1 MDRYKSRSSLW
12 YLGGNLDVDDGNGLD
27 RHFVEA
33 GFNRV
38 FVKFIDINSV
48 LETLSKDLE
57 SVEPV
62 ADYPTLWEALKRR
75 ELNLP
80 ASVSDEVLDPE
91 VFEAARREVLQC
103 WKTGNDAKDLQENA
117 EFLGRQPSFPKIQS
131 HVNSGRHPILA
142 QPRSGVPGIQE
153 QIKLFTAFRDVG
165 ARVLSYQVDS
175 LTRNNKYVD
184 AEVAIRESH
193 ASGRSTLNGFPV
205 INHGVGGLRRIISE
219 VQVPIQTRHSTRDPR
234 LLAEISYAGGVTA
247 FEGGSICY
255 NIPYYK
261 NYPPDQSIAAW
272 QYVDY
277 LTGLYFKRFGIVL
290 DREFFGTLTAT
301 LIPPCLA
308 IATGIIEAIL
318 AIQQGVK
325 CVSLGYAEQGDRV
338 QDIAGI
344 RVTGEMAE
352 KFIRNLGY
360 KDVQINT
367 VFHQYMAAF
376 PETQKRAEELIYNSA
391 MTAALSRATRVIVKT
406 PVEALRIP
414 TLEDNLL
421 VMSLT
426 LKGVSDAAREPQP
439 IEEARLAEEC
449 AIIRREVEA
458 IVDSVIM
465 CGKGSV
471 AAGVVKG
478 VEKGYIDIPFSP
490 SIYNRGEVMTARDTS
505 GSVRFL
511 STGKLQFDRE
521 IRQFHEE
528 KMQTRRRAEG
538 LRSSKGDYLLVE
550 QDVMRIP
557 RGKYD
562 RWPLSESIM

>member
-1 MDRYKSRSSLW
+1 
-12 YLGGNLDVDDGNGLD
+12 
-27 RHFVEA
+27 
-33 GFNRV
+33 
-38 FVKFIDINSV
+38 
-48 LETLSKDLE
+48 
-57 SVEPV
+57 
-62 ADYPTLWEALKRR
+62 
-75 ELNLP
+75 
-80 ASVSDEVLDPE
+80 
-91 VFEAARREVLQC
+91 
-103 WKTGNDAKDLQENA
+103 
-117 EFLGRQPSFPKIQS
+117 
-131 HVNSGRHPILA
+131 
-142 QPRSGVPGIQE
+142 
-153 QIKLFTAFRDVG
+153 
-165 ARVLSYQVDS
+165 
-175 LTRNNKYVD
+175 
-184 AEVAIRESH
+184 
-193 ASGRSTLNGFPV
+193 
-205 INHGVGGLRRIISE
+205 
-219 VQVPIQTRHSTRDPR
+219 
-234 LLAEISYAGGVTA
+234 VTA
-247 FEGGSICY
+247 FEGGAICY

-391 MTAALSRATRVIVKT
+391 MTAAFSRATRVIVKT

-421 VMSLT
+421 GMNLT
-426 LKGVSDAAREPQP
+426 LQGVSDAAREPQP

-449 AIIRREVEA
+449 AMIRREVEA
-458 IVDSVIM
+458 IVESVIM

-471 AAGVVKG
+471 AAGVVKA

-511 STGKLQFDRE
+511 STGKLQFDKE
-521 IRQFHEE
+521 IRQFHED

-538 LRSSKGDYLLVE
+538 LWSSKGDYLLVE

-562 RWPLSESIM
+562 RWPLQA